1 MAAPSPRGNTNTLP
15 QSMVARLI
23 SLAAREQRSHDAI
36 QPLKELEICLE
47 QQTLDDPLQD
57 ASRRQDTL
65 MRQQLYQLAGRPEPA
80 PCEESSE
87 DLAQQ
92 VTIIKTCGEEKNL
105 QGAVRV
111 FDRLKQKGA
120 QMNALIYNCLVDA
133 CVQCGDTAA
142 ALEYFQ
148 QMKQLGFADVVSYN
162 TVLKAHLAL
171 GRFPEAQELLREMAQ
186 NGQPANSVTYNE
198 FLSACVAARDRRS
211 MWSIVDQMQASGT
224 APNAA
229 TCSILLRSLT
239 EHSHISDVQRAIE
252 LIEQMQEPVDEVLF
266 SSVVEVCIRIGR
278 LDKLTEIMQKYEKG
292 NRLPTFTAPT
302 YGSMIKAYGQARD
315 VGRVWAIWRDMRGRG
330 VNPTAITVGC
340 TVNALVKSGE
350 VEEAWKLV
358 QDLMKDESL
367 KQHVN
372 TVIYSTIL
380 KGFVLSKQPQ
390 RVFTVHAKMRES
402 GTQCNTITYN
412 TMIDACARCGIMEK
426 VPPLLEE
433 MKAGC
438 VEPDI
443 ITYSTIVKG
452 YCQSGDVA
460 RAFEVLKEMK
470 GDGKYAPDE
479 IMYNSLLDGCAK
491 QNLVQDA
498 LWLLE
503 DMRDSGVSPSNYT
516 LSITVKLM
524 GRARK
529 LNQG

>member
-1 MAAPSPRGNTNTLP
+1 
-15 QSMVARLI
+15 
-23 SLAAREQRSHDAI
+23 
-36 QPLKELEICLE
+36 
-47 QQTLDDPLQD
+47 
-57 ASRRQDTL
+57 
-65 MRQQLYQLAGRPEPA
+65 
-80 PCEESSE
+80 
-87 DLAQQ
+87 
-92 VTIIKTCGEEKNL
+92 
-105 QGAVRV
+105 
-111 FDRLKQKGA
+111 
-120 QMNALIYNCLVDA
+120 
-133 CVQCGDTAA
+133 
-142 ALEYFQ
+142 
-148 QMKQLGFADVVSYN
+148 
-162 TVLKAHLAL
+162 
-171 GRFPEAQELLREMAQ
+171 
-186 NGQPANSVTYNE
+186 
-198 FLSACVAARDRRS
+198 
-211 MWSIVDQMQASGT
+211 
-224 APNAA
+224 
-229 TCSILLRSLT
+229 
-239 EHSHISDVQRAIE
+239 
-252 LIEQMQEPVDEVLF
+252 
-266 SSVVEVCIRIGR
+266 
-278 LDKLTEIMQKYEKG
+278 
-292 NRLPTFTAPT
+292 
-302 YGSMIKAYGQARD
+302 MIKAYGQARD

-350 VEEAWKLV
+350 VEEALKLV

-390 RVFTVHAKMRES
+390 QVFAVHS
-402 GTQCNTITYN
+402 
-412 TMIDACARCGIMEK
+412 TMIDACARHGIMDK

-503 DMRDSGVSPSNYT
+503 DMKETGVSPSNYT

-524 GRARK
+524 GRARRLSQAFSIVEDLCTTHGFRPNVHVYTSLVQACIQNRK
-529 LNQG
+529 LDRAVGVHETMVEESGCQPDEKFYSALVRGCLQAGSLDKAVAVVRCAYHLPGSNLAKSRGMPVGVEPRVLEEVVTKLKAQGARDREAAAALLTDLKSYGPPHVPANTSRGWSDRTVPQQ